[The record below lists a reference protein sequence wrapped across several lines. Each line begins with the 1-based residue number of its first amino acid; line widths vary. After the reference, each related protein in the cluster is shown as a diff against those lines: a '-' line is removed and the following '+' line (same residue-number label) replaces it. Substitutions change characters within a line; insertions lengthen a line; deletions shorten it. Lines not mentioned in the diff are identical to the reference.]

1 MKRRHIILN
10 VLLIILLVLTSCYAS
25 NPSGSSDSSK
35 PVASSSTS
43 DETVNSKEDLPDDD
57 SRPRIVWAVNF
68 HAYISEDVQVQI
80 QNFLDEKGIDCKI
93 EFTPLIMEGG
103 SAYEKWLNGQ
113 KEAGT
118 TPDILTGCF
127 WEHGVVDLAAFVKKE
142 LLPLNSYLESEAG
155 KELYDAYAEVEWNR
169 TRVDGVIYSI
179 PVRHRSYQNTQGRI
193 YLCVKDEYKSF
204 FDAGFDGTYV
214 SLRKVRETIPGS
226 PKIAIV
232 PNFGINIASSFFQTQ
247 MVLNAP
253 YCWDRNEIVD
263 LTRKKDYKELLLD
276 IYSDYQSGVLVD
288 VGSIEQVDGSVC
300 AYIGYSGAGGGYY
313 DIPEGYTEYVLAP
326 EMYLSSPG
334 AGSYG
339 ISAFSGKKDLAFQ
352 VLSACYSDPKIASL
366 IFWRTADEDRWNE
379 RTRFL
384 KTCEPS
390 PLNNFIPDISQEEF
404 LILQSY
410 DNDLNALGREFY
422 LQQSGNNVY
431 SLNPNFPD
439 VVEQFF
445 SSPKDYEG
453 ILEKVN
459 EQLQDW
465 IDKKQ

>member
-25 NPSGSSDSSK
+25 NPSGPSDLSK
-35 PVASSSTS
+35 PLASSSTS
-43 DETVNSKEDLPDDD
+43 DETVSSKEDLPEDD
-57 SRPRIVWAVNF
+57 SRPCIVWAVSI
-68 HAYISEDVQVQI
+68 HASIPEDIQVQI
-80 QNFLDEKGIDCKI
+80 QNFLDEKGIDCRVK
-93 EFTPLIMEGG
+93 FTPLIMEGG

-113 KEAGT
+113 KGAGT

-226 PKIAIV
+226 PKIAVESFFDIS
-232 PNFGINIASSFFQTQ
+232 FASSFFQTQ
-247 MVLNAP
+247 TIFYAP

-288 VGSIEQVDGSVC
+288 VESIEQVDGSVC
-300 AYIGYSGAGGGYY
+300 AYIGFSGSGGGYY
-313 DIPEGYTEYVLAP
+313 DIPKGYSEYVLAP
-326 EMYLSSPG
+326 ELYLSSPG

-339 ISAFSGKKDLAFQ
+339 ISAFSEKKDLAFR

-390 PLNNFIPDISQEEF
+390 PLNNFIPDITQEEF
-404 LILQSY
+404 LLLKSY
-410 DNDLNALGREFY
+410 DNDLNVLGSKFY
-422 LQQSGNNVY
+422 LQQGGNNVHI
-431 SLNPNFPD
+431 LNPDFPNA
-439 VVEQFF
+439 VEQFF
-445 SSPKDYEG
+445 SSSRDRGE